1 MTDDEIF
8 DYESYT
14 IDDLYRDMEV
24 LRKAG
29 IIDIEGMT
37 DDGQWLYGLTEEGK
51 ALLKDVNSNDLDLLA
66 SVFEKIA
73 RIEEESE

>member
-14 IDDLYRDMEV
+14 VDDLYRDMEI

-37 DDGQWLYGLTEEGK
+37 DDGQWLYGLTEEGR
-51 ALLKDVNSNDLDLLA
+51 AMLKDVNSNDLDLLA

-73 RIEEESE
+73 RIEEEGE

>member
-8 DYESYT
+8 EYESYT
-14 IDDLYRDMEV
+14 INDLYRDMEV

-51 ALLKDVNSNDLDLLA
+51 SLLKDANSNDLDLLA

-73 RIEEESE
+73 RIEEEGE

>member
-14 IDDLYRDMEV
+14 VDDLYRDMEI

-51 ALLKDVNSNDLDLLA
+51 ALLKDANSNDLDLLA

-73 RIEEESE
+73 RIEEEGE